1 MSTRTTYNGPVIQ
14 LAVNYEAKTESS
26 HSAEPTH
33 HVSHVDVHTTSED
46 LSVGTVA
53 AKRIQVFPSGGF
65 AAGLP
70 DGLVAENASITEELN
85 VIDGGRI
92 KVQPSEE
99 TGTPVVVVGKA
110 ASQSLGD
117 AGVLVNRGHREVR
130 LNAKMGL
137 YAKKLNVYT
146 SRMEGKSAEFSDKC
160 KTTQLFAKEI
170 RPLKGSQKTTFVG
183 DLHVTGKLSTVDL
196 NVSGASTKKRRHL
209 GDSSHQSELTLDD
222 NSLYIGLM
230 RRSYDRATQK
240 PVTHVLKRQIPA
252 YLVAKGF
259 VLADIP
265 APFTVTNMTI
275 NNWVTIAQDY
285 LQDTSIGVS
294 TVFPAATTADWEDFI
309 DPISIDLDAAEV
321 DIADHES
328 RISVLEGASS
338 GGGELSNLTLLTA
351 TNNNDTIT
359 IPPNTVG
366 LVLIAHDNL
375 SGINGYLPA
384 MNDRDII
391 LVKNLNLADG
401 GDEVILL
408 HAAAGSGVTFDGRW
422 STIQLNASSVA
433 NNNTETYA
441 NQCARLQYITIYPN
455 TADEQDIYCRLNDSY

>member
-14 LAVNYEAKTESS
+14 LAVNYEPKTQESHEEVS
-26 HSAEPTH
+26 HSN
-33 HVSHVDVHTTSED
+33 VHSTSDD
-46 LSVGTVA
+46 LNVGTVA

-65 AAGLP
+65 NAGLP
-70 DGLVAENASITEELN
+70 SGLVVENATVTGDLD
-85 VIDGGRI
+85 VIDDGRI
-92 KVQPSEE
+92 KVQPSE
-99 TGTPVVVVGKA
+99 TSGTPVVVVGKA
-110 ASQSLGD
+110 ISQSLGD

-130 LNAKMGL
+130 LNAKAGL
-137 YAKKLNVYT
+137 IARNLTVDT
-146 SRMEGKSAEFSDKC
+146 LRFEGQSATFSSRV

-170 RPLKGSQKTTFVG
+170 RPFKGSQKTTFVG

-196 NVSGASTKKRRHL
+196 NVSGASTKDRRHL

-240 PVTHVLKRQIPA
+240 PVTHILKRQIPA

-265 APFTVTNMTI
+265 APHTVTNMTI

-285 LQDTSIGVS
+285 LQDTSVGVS
-294 TVFPAATTADWEDFI
+294 TVFPTATTADWEDFI

-328 RISVLEGASS
+328 RIGVLEGASS

-351 TNNNDTIT
+351 SNNNDTIT

-375 SGINGYLPA
+375 SGIDVYLPA
-384 MNDRDII
+384 MNDRDVI
-391 LVKNLNLADG
+391 LVKNLNLTDG
-401 GDEVILL
+401 GSEVILL
-408 HAAAGSGVTFDGRW
+408 HAAAGSGATFDGRW
-422 STIQLNASSVA
+422 TTIQLNASSVA